1 VIRLLICVLLV
12 CPLFSFPA
20 ETPEAVVRF
29 YFDGIASDLPG
40 VARRMHPEALARF
53 RELLLPFLEDSAQTG
68 DARQLAEKL
77 RSMEALRKSSPQ
89 DFFTEMMT
97 FFLDR
102 PEIRDGMKNRQISVL
117 GHVADD
123 PMAHVVYRVNSGPE
137 GAPGK
142 MKVITVRKESGEW
155 KLFLPDDLEIALQTL
170 RLSGKQEPRRD
181 VETAGTE
188 VQKPYELNEVY
199 KGLRDIAFSSKA
211 QPSADS
217 LALNQ
222 PYGVIVEIGHPK
234 GAVTVFALRDG
245 TASVYFSTGGGSI
258 GGQGREEIR
267 SAAIRLVERAATLV
281 SKMQVAPDNEV
292 VSRGRVRAWVLLRD
306 RVLMDET
313 RLDSPERGPAL
324 DLFDFARD
332 ILNGFRRLEQKR

>member
-1 VIRLLICVLLV
+1 
-12 CPLFSFPA
+12 
-20 ETPEAVVRF
+20 
-29 YFDGIASDLPG
+29 
-40 VARRMHPEALARF
+40 
-53 RELLLPFLEDSAQTG
+53 
-68 DARQLAEKL
+68 
-77 RSMEALRKSSPQ
+77 
-89 DFFTEMMT
+89 
-97 FFLDR
+97 
-102 PEIRDGMKNRQISVL
+102 MKNRQISVL

-170 RLSGKQEPRRD
+170 RLSRKQEPRRD